1 MDIEQREFVRHFSKY
16 LKQTGT
22 FSVHGRD
29 NYEVI
34 IHRLSD
40 KSVKKDAFNFNDV
53 ATISPRSKIDQ
64 EESKN
69 IEDILNLAHNKGYS
83 VKSVIRYS
91 DGHLFNFVDGA
102 P

>member
-40 KSVKKDAFNFNDV
+40 KLVKKDAFDFNDV
-53 ATISPRSKIDQ
+53 ATISPHSKIDQ
-64 EESKN
+64 EDKAYRM
-69 IEDILNLAHNKGYS
+69 AHYS
-83 VKSVIRYS
+83 CGCDKSDKIFCPKHNVI
-91 DGHLFNFVDGA
+91 
-102 P
+102 